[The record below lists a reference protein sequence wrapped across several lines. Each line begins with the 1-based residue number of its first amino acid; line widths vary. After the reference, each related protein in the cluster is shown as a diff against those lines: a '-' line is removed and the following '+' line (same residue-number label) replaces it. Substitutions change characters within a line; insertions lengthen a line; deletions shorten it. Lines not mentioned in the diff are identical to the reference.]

1 MAGLLGLVCM
11 EVSLVLANRVRMC
24 AKSKVEETI
33 EIPFTITAFARPI
46 AGGGGGGGGGGTTI
60 HSRGQITFNGDE
72 VFVWDI
78 RISGTATTYVS
89 DFWNVHLMTDFYS
102 GTDGIITSKQQDGIS
117 NIFSTGF
124 DEGFNVGVYEHFD
137 SIYIYDV
144 PSIVS
149 IGSVTLAKVSNQPN
163 NEITVTGV
171 FIV

>member
-1 MAGLLGLVCM
+1 M
-11 EVSLVLANRVRMC
+11 LANRVRMC

-33 EIPFTITAFARPI
+33 EIPFTITVYARI
-46 AGGGGGGGGGGTTI
+46 ITGGGGGGGGGTTI
-60 HSRGQITFNGDE
+60 LSRGQITFNGDE

-78 RISGTATTYVS
+78 SNLSTATYVS
-89 DFWNVHLMTDFYS
+89 AFWNVHLMTDFYS

-124 DEGFNVGVYEHFD
+124 DEGFEVGVYEHFD

-149 IGSVTLAKVSNQPN
+149 IGSVTLAKINNQPN
-163 NEITVTGV
+163 KKITVTGV